1 MGVLVFVGCFL
12 VLFGHRAFG
21 LTQAIFGVYLVS
33 MVAYPV
39 SVGVFSVQHA
49 LALVASAGAGLIG
62 MLLSCAKCNNRL
74 LIWKFFTKNV
84 SCKNMFVVIQFL

>member
-39 SVGVFSVQHA
+39 SVGVFSAQHA
-49 LALVASAGAGLIG
+49 LALVASAGAGLLG
-62 MLLSCAKCNNRL
+62 NEKLSNSKCTTNS
-74 LIWKFFTKNV
+74 ISTY
-84 SCKNMFVVIQFL
+84 

>member
-39 SVGVFSVQHA
+39 SVGVFSAQHA
-49 LALVASAGAGLIG
+49 LALVASAGAGLLG
-62 MLLSCAKCNNRL
+62 KLTSKTRFYKLPATAKE
-74 LIWKFFTKNV
+74 
-84 SCKNMFVVIQFL
+84 FLGFK